1 MGATIRFAAATR
13 GHMTDGWADAEAAGE
28 LIARARER
36 LGKSQYALAEAL
48 REACGRG
55 DGIPDRTMV
64 ARWETGRRI
73 PTPYWRTHLAAVL
86 QLPPSV
92 LDQAAAVSKAQ
103 RAGGQQADAPR
114 PAERLRFA
122 LAHPG
127 GVDLLSVAHLRE
139 QVRRLDERYVHVP
152 STALIPEA
160 GHCLG
165 QIVFLGGHARRPYVR
180 RELHAAE
187 ADAATL
193 MGQLV
198 WDASQRRDH
207 DAAVA
212 YFDQAIEAARQ
223 RGDGSAEGL
232 ALLRKSFV
240 ALYGWRDPQAGLTL
254 TGLAG
259 RAAGGTSQ
267 VLAGLATLHAA
278 EAHAM
283 LGSRRDCEEALGAAG
298 DQFGRIHASD
308 PAIDLFSPTQPGR
321 LAGSCYLFL
330 HDAKTAVA
338 ILEQTARELQDQ
350 SKAQA
355 VVLGNLAIAHIRQGS
370 RDAAVTR
377 LHQAIDVTERNR
389 GGGGLNVIF
398 GAGRE
403 LRRWRQSGDV
413 QDVYDRIMALMAA

>member
-1 MGATIRFAAATR
+1 
-13 GHMTDGWADAEAAGE
+13 MTDGWAGAEAAGE

-73 PTPYWRTHLAAVL
+73 PTPYWRTYLAAVL

-92 LDQAAAVSKAQ
+92 LDQAAAVSKAR
-103 RAGGQQADAPR
+103 RAGGQQADGPR

-127 GVDLLSVAHLRE
+127 SVDLLSVAHLRE

-165 QIVFLGGHARRPYVR
+165 QIVFLGSHARRPYVR

-187 ADAATL
+187 AEAATL

-223 RGDGSAEGL
+223 RGDESAEGL

-240 ALYGWRDPQAGLTL
+240 ALYGRRDPQAGLTL

-283 LGSRRDCEEALGAAG
+283 LGSRRDCEEALGAAATSSA
-298 DQFGRIHASD
+298 AST
-308 PAIDLFSPTQPGR
+308 PATQRSTCSLRRSQAGSPAPVTSSSTTPRPPSPSWNRPPGSFRTSPRPRPSSSATWPSPTSGSAAATQPSPG
-321 LAGSCYLFL
+321 C
-330 HDAKTAVA
+330 
-338 ILEQTARELQDQ
+338 
-350 SKAQA
+350 
-355 VVLGNLAIAHIRQGS
+355 IRRSTS
-370 RDAAVTR
+370 RA
-377 LHQAIDVTERNR
+377 E
-389 GGGGLNVIF
+389 
-398 GAGRE
+398 
-403 LRRWRQSGDV
+403 
-413 QDVYDRIMALMAA
+413 

>member
-1 MGATIRFAAATR
+1 
-13 GHMTDGWADAEAAGE
+13 MTDGWAGAETAGE

-73 PTPYWRTHLAAVL
+73 PTRYWRTHLAAVL

-103 RAGGQQADAPR
+103 RAGGQQAEAPR
-114 PAERLRFA
+114 PADRLRFA

-127 GVDLLSVAHLRE
+127 SVDLLSVAYLRE
-139 QVRRLDERYVHVP
+139 QVRRLDERYVRVP
-152 STALIPEA
+152 ST
-160 GHCLG
+160 
-165 QIVFLGGHARRPYVR
+165 
-180 RELHAAE
+180 
-187 ADAATL
+187 
-193 MGQLV
+193 
-198 WDASQRRDH
+198 
-207 DAAVA
+207 
-212 YFDQAIEAARQ
+212 
-223 RGDGSAEGL
+223 
-232 ALLRKSFV
+232 
-240 ALYGWRDPQAGLTL
+240 
-254 TGLAG
+254 
-259 RAAGGTSQ
+259 
-267 VLAGLATLHAA
+267 
-278 EAHAM
+278 
-283 LGSRRDCEEALGAAG
+283 
-298 DQFGRIHASD
+298 
-308 PAIDLFSPTQPGR
+308 
-321 LAGSCYLFL
+321 YLFL

-398 GAGRE
+398 GACRE
-403 LRRWRQSGDV
+403 LRRWRQSGEV

>member
-1 MGATIRFAAATR
+1 
-13 GHMTDGWADAEAAGE
+13 MTEGWAGEETAGE

-55 DGIPDRTMV
+55 DGIPDRSTV

-73 PTPYWRTHLAAVL
+73 PTPYWRAHLATVL
-86 QLPPSV
+86 HLPPSV
-92 LDQAAAVSKAQ
+92 LDQATAVSKAQ
-103 RAGGQQADAPR
+103 RVAGQQAQAPG

-127 GVDLLSVAHLRE
+127 SVDLLSVAYLRE
-139 QVRRLDERYVHVP
+139 QVRRLDERYIRVP

-160 GHCLG
+160 GHYLG
-165 QIVFLGGHARRPYVR
+165 QIVFLGGHARRAYVR

-187 ADAATL
+187 AEAATL

-207 DAAVA
+207 DTAVA
-212 YFDQAIEAARQ
+212 YFDQAMEAARQ
-223 RGDGSAEGL
+223 RGDKAADGL

-240 ALYGWRDPQAGLTL
+240 ALYGWRDPQAGLAL
-254 TGLAG
+254 IELAT
-259 RAAGGTSQ
+259 RAAEGTSQ
-267 VLAGLATLHAA
+267 VLTGLAILHAA

-283 LGSRRDCEEALGAAG
+283 LGGRRDCEQALGAAG
-298 DQFGRIHASD
+298 AQFGRIQADD

-338 ILEQTARELQDQ
+338 ILEQAARELQDQ

-370 RDAAVTR
+370 RDPAVAR

-403 LRRWRQSGDV
+403 LRRWRRSAEV

>member
-1 MGATIRFAAATR
+1 
-13 GHMTDGWADAEAAGE
+13 
-28 LIARARER
+28 
-36 LGKSQYALAEAL
+36 
-48 REACGRG
+48 
-55 DGIPDRTMV
+55 MV

-86 QLPPSV
+86 QLPPSA

-103 RAGGQQADAPR
+103 RAGGQQAEAPR
-114 PAERLRFA
+114 PADRLRFA

-127 GVDLLSVAHLRE
+127 SVDLLSVAYLRE
-139 QVRRLDERYVHVP
+139 HVRRLDERYVRVP

-160 GHCLG
+160 GHYLG

-187 ADAATL
+187 AEAATL

-212 YFDQAIEAARQ
+212 YLDQAIEAARQ
-223 RGDGSAEGL
+223 RGDEAAEGL

-240 ALYGWRDPQAGLTL
+240 ALYGWRDPEAGLAL
-254 TGLAG
+254 TGLVS

-267 VLAGLATLHAA
+267 VLTGLAMLHAA

-283 LGSRRDCEEALGAAG
+283 LGSRRDCEAALGAAG

-355 VVLGNLAIAHIRQGS
+355 VVLGNLAIAHIWQGS

-403 LRRWRQSGDV
+403 LRRWRQSGEV